1 MSGRRQ
7 SSLSETADMPNGS
20 KKKITAKNHEL
31 IETILDPTYVDASG
45 SEHDN
50 ITLVNEK
57 PSKKSDL
64 VRTTHFYGIRVKLIM
79 NKMNTNGN
87 RRQSR
92 KCGPDAGESCH

>member
-20 KKKITAKNHEL
+20 KKKITAKNHKL

-45 SEHDN
+45 REDDN